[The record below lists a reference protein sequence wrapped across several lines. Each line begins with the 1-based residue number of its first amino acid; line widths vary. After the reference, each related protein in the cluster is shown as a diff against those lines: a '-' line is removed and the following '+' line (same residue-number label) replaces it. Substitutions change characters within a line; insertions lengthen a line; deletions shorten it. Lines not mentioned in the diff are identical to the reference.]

1 MKYPLLPLCVMLSLL
16 TGCSASAR
24 PLSTQLPTLEPDASP
39 SSSPASTEYISPSA
53 SWWTHL
59 DLNDLPSQKVDVTDQ
74 LPQEELF
81 LLDELP
87 EDDVSLY
94 GYLSAGDTPS
104 GILLRHGA
112 TYTHFDQVFLSEN
125 NPIAPQLWWMDPDGD
140 GDQELAVYYV
150 TDNNSSVFRSEFH
163 LYEVSEE
170 GWSDHALLPDTC
182 QAVLLDALSCRWT
195 DDGVT
200 IQVGK
205 CSLAFCTDEL
215 SPSVAQNAPLT
226 CGDRIFYR
234 YDRGTFT
241 GVYTIGF
248 SSSDGEPVH
257 VASLLAD
264 IAYDG
269 SNITLTNLRLEGYYG
284 V

>member
-59 DLNDLPSQKVDVTDQ
+59 DLNDLPSQKVDVTGQ

-112 TYTHFDQVFLSEN
+112 TYTHFDVRIIGHRLLNIIRYEHNSFLR
-125 NPIAPQLWWMDPDGD
+125 PFTTP
-140 GDQELAVYYV
+140 
-150 TDNNSSVFRSEFH
+150 
-163 LYEVSEE
+163 
-170 GWSDHALLPDTC
+170 
-182 QAVLLDALSCRWT
+182 
-195 DDGVT
+195 
-200 IQVGK
+200 
-205 CSLAFCTDEL
+205 
-215 SPSVAQNAPLT
+215 SPFGRQQ
-226 CGDRIFYR
+226 
-234 YDRGTFT
+234 
-241 GVYTIGF
+241 
-248 SSSDGEPVH
+248 
-257 VASLLAD
+257 
-264 IAYDG
+264 
-269 SNITLTNLRLEGYYG
+269 
-284 V
+284 